1 MGILLLL
8 LFRLLLLQWLQVR
21 PLLLLVLAD
30 ADNAGQGVNGAGT
43 TWRRFFD
50 LINDGIIMVLLSRL

>member
-1 MGILLLL
+1 MTPSSAVHRRRGA
-8 LFRLLLLQWLQVR
+8 
-21 PLLLLVLAD
+21 LLLLVLAD
-30 ADNAGQGVNGAGT
+30 ANNAGQGNGAGR